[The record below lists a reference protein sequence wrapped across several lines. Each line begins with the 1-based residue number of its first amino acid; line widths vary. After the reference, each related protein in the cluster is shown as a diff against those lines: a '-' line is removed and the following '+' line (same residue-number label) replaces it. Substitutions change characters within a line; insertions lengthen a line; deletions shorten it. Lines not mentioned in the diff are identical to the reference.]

1 MSSKPFTMDFKVFN
15 KDLKKLL
22 EKSAPEEI
30 KLGLF
35 KAASEMLHD
44 ADKKEPKTPFLKGD
58 LRGAKIVNVKETKNE
73 IYSEQGYNIIYAAY
87 QHEKEKGAQSSY
99 NLPGSGPKFLETKMM
114 QYKENYIEIAIKHLR
129 RLLK

>member
-1 MSSKPFTMDFKVFN
+1 VSSKPFTMDFRTFD

-22 EKSAPEEI
+22 EKSAPKEI
-30 KLGLF
+30 KRGLF

-87 QHEKEKGAQSSY
+87 QHEKEKGPQSSY

-114 QYKENYIEIAIKHLR
+114 QYKDKYVKIAIKHLE

>member
-1 MSSKPFTMDFKVFN
+1 MSSKPFTMDFKKF
-15 KDLKKLL
+15 DESFKKLL
-22 EKSAPEEI
+22 EKSAPKEI

-58 LRGAKIVNVKETKNE
+58 LKGAKLVKIKETDGE

-87 QHEKEKGAQSSY
+87 QHEKEKGPQSAY
-99 NLPGSGPKFLETKMM
+99 NLPGSGPKFLETKMVM
-114 QYKENYIEIAIKHLR
+114 YKDKYIEIAIAHLK
-129 RLLK
+129 RLLS

>member
-1 MSSKPFTMDFKVFN
+1 VSSKSFTMDFKAFD

-22 EKSAPEEI
+22 EKSAPKEI

-58 LRGAKIVNVKETKNE
+58 LRGAKIVSVKETKNE

-114 QYKENYIEIAIKHLR
+114 QYKEKYVKIAALHLE